1 MACLSVILLV
11 SCVAAVGIIYRHH
24 RDQIFM
30 SSERVQLVAPAPQV
44 QQVRTL
50 TSASEEDRLNRMADD
65 HRVYILSS
73 DLEADRDQRRVQ
85 VEETTF

>member
-1 MACLSVILLV
+1 MSTVPAQVNAPTV
-11 SCVAAVGIIYRHH
+11 S
-24 RDQIFM
+24 
-30 SSERVQLVAPAPQV
+30 PQV

-73 DLEADRDQRRVQ
+73 DLEADRDQHRVQ